1 MLDFI
6 LRHELGENV
15 LVSRKTAKVDEQIE
29 LGSIDGWFES
39 NILQRHEKCQFY
51 AFADVARGAD
61 RAEYF
66 MAPNRPGK
74 PFPFKPNLFFSNLG
88 EVFPLPEFQAKLFLM
103 RNWVGG
109 FYRESLL
116 IVKIKY
122 KFSLLAE
129 VSHGEANKR
138 MERDLCRLPTRFLS
152 RMRWRFLNN
161 HWRFSHLRHDPQNR
175 FARETSVETRV
186 CFGEFFAI

>member
-1 MLDFI
+1 MIRIKYFTAPREMPI
-6 LRHELGENV
+6 LCFWRRCEGRRP
-15 LVSRKTAKVDEQIE
+15 SRIFY
-29 LGSIDGWFES
+29 GSQPP
-39 NILQRHEKCQFY
+39 L
-51 AFADVARGAD
+51 
-61 RAEYF
+61 
-66 MAPNRPGK
+66 PGK
-74 PFPFKPNLFFSNLG
+74 PFPFKPNLFYSNLG

-109 FYRESLL
+109 FYRENLF

-138 MERDLCRLPTRFLS
+138 RERDLCRLPTRFLS

-161 HWRFSHLRHDPQNR
+161 HWRFSHLRHNPQNR

-186 CFGEFFAI
+186 WFGEFFAI